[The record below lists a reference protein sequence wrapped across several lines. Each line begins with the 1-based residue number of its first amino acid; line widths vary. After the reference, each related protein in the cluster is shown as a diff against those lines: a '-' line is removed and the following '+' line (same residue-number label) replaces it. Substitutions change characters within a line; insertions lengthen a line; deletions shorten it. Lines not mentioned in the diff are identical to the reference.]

1 MVVDILI
8 ILVLISSIFPLYVY
22 IQRYN
27 ESVLKLFA
35 TIKQEQLDD
44 MIRPINDT
52 LLIASNQRKIQLGP
66 LYQQSKYAKKKK
78 ANSSTSKLP
87 KFNRAIAVCASFFF
101 ALLIIQPIANYITI
115 TLFSSEVDDNIL
127 LVSKIFLKNNF
138 LDNYHI

>member
-66 LYQQSKYAKKKK
+66 LY
-78 ANSSTSKLP
+78 
-87 KFNRAIAVCASFFF
+87 
-101 ALLIIQPIANYITI
+101 
-115 TLFSSEVDDNIL
+115 
-127 LVSKIFLKNNF
+127 
-138 LDNYHI
+138 